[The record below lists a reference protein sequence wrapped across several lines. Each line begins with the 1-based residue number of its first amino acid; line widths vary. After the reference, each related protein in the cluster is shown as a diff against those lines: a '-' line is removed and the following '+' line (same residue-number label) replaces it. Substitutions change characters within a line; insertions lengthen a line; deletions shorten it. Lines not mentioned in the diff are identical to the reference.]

1 MRYVYPLNQQIT
13 INAISRLDSVNRQFP
28 DCSQENE
35 TVVTSDGNV
44 GGSDSLDE
52 DAAREL
58 LEKGKKRTVAAVQGR
73 SSGIQ
78 VRLSRC

>member
-1 MRYVYPLNQQIT
+1 MT
-13 INAISRLDSVNRQFP
+13 SV
-28 DCSQENE
+28 
-35 TVVTSDGNV
+35 GND

-58 LEKGKKRTVAAVQGR
+58 LEKRKKRTAAAVQGR